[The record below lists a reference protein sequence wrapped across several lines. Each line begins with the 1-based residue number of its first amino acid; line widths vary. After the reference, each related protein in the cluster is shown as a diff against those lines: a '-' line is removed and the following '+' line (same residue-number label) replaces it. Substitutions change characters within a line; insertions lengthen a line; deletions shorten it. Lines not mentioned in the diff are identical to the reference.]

1 MGTVHD
7 HAALRRLQG
16 ELQQLYRLE
25 LAHDVSDFV
34 TSDQQLLR
42 QLGHQSDPAPQEM
55 VFVHIG
61 DDGIEVSLYL
71 DAGALQRLQASETG
85 DGVVGLNDYCLA
97 VEGVSHLVLLLAR
110 AGQARQTTAFEME
123 LQAEIDKYLL
133 LCGQTADEAS
143 IDAIAIHG
151 RLFDSAVLREG
162 LDAAAA
168 QRYRDANRYA
178 ARYCQYLRAA
188 HSRRGP
194 LPTIVED
201 ELQSFYRLP
210 LPQKIQRIEASPAC

>member
-1 MGTVHD
+1 
-7 HAALRRLQG
+7 
-16 ELQQLYRLE
+16 
-25 LAHDVSDFV
+25 
-34 TSDQQLLR
+34 
-42 QLGHQSDPAPQEM
+42 
-55 VFVHIG
+55 
-61 DDGIEVSLYL
+61 
-71 DAGALQRLQASETG
+71 
-85 DGVVGLNDYCLA
+85 
-97 VEGVSHLVLLLAR
+97 LLAR